1 MSLPG
6 VNYNIH
12 AIPKILEFLS
22 LFLLYIPSDNYLNMQ
37 HEIFFL
43 PETRH
48 ALAFDQSGRL
58 LHEVRTG
65 GVVSGIG
72 QSRQRP
78 RRQMLLALVRF
89 KAALGRILFLILNKN
104 SEIFG
109 IQIKEGN
116 VK

>member
-1 MSLPG
+1 
-6 VNYNIH
+6 
-12 AIPKILEFLS
+12 
-22 LFLLYIPSDNYLNMQ
+22 MQ

-89 KAALGRILFLILNKN
+89 KAALGRILFLILNNN

-116 VK
+116 LK